1 MGKYVIVGA
10 SQGIGESI
18 ATALLSAG
26 HEVINFSRNPS
37 PVSGILNYTWDAL
50 EADDSTIST
59 ITGPLDGIAYCP
71 GSINLKPFHRLTS
84 ADFEKDFQINVLGA
98 VRVIQ
103 ALLPALKLSATS
115 SIVLFSTVAVQTGM
129 GCHASM
135 ASAKGASE
143 G

>member
-18 ATALLSAG
+18 ASALLKDG

-37 PVSGILNYTWDAL
+37 SIPGVENQVWDAL
-50 EADDSTIST
+50 GTDDSAIAA

-71 GSINLKPFHRLTS
+71 GSINLKPFNRLSS

-98 VRVIQ
+98 VRVI
-103 ALLPALKLSATS
+103 
-115 SIVLFSTVAVQTGM
+115 
-129 GCHASM
+129 
-135 ASAKGASE
+135 
-143 G
+143 